1 VKAGEDTRFF
11 GGSETILVVED
22 EEPLRKIVESVLRRQ
37 GFKVLTAPS
46 GLEALEVWAE
56 RGSEI
61 DLLLTDMVMPNGIT
75 GGQLASRLRAEK
87 PSLRVIYT
95 SGYSADFYAP
105 DRQEGAG
112 TEFLA
117 KPYVPTVLVNRVRD
131 CLDRGKSREPARGG
145 PRIPA

>member
-1 VKAGEDTRFF
+1 LEDPKPSSR
-11 GGSETILVVED
+11 D

-61 DLLLTDMVMPNGIT
+61 DLLLTDVVMPNGIT
-75 GGQLASRLRAEK
+75 GGQLASRLLAEK

-95 SGYSADFYAP
+95 SGYNADFYAP
-105 DRQEGAG
+105 DRQVGAG
-112 TEFLA
+112 TEFWPSPA
-117 KPYVPTVLVNRVRD
+117 PTVPVTG
-131 CLDRGKSREPARGG
+131 CGCPDRGKFGARHGG
-145 PRIPA
+145 LGIPA